1 MPARTGAPTNG
12 WRLRANGS
20 SWPGN
25 SQIKYLLLLLVAV
38 IYLWRLGD
46 APLYLAPDEV
56 IIANDAYA
64 VATTGRAL
72 NGTSFPLYFQAGN
85 SWFMPVIYYAMA
97 LALQVLPLA
106 EWSIRVPIVLLGLL
120 SIALTYVVGCRLTGP
135 LHNPAEAGRLRQG
148 FGAQGHH
155 GLIAAFVLACSPA
168 FFILSRYGL
177 DYTAPLPF
185 VLGWL
190 VCLSIALDRPHAR
203 RWLAGAGVCLGVGWY
218 AYISSMVMMPVY
230 VVMTLAVL
238 VARKRDWR
246 DVAAFLA
253 GFTLPVAFFVIWL
266 IQHPQA
272 IEATARRYTF
282 EATSDTRTRSLL
294 QLFDAGAMVS
304 RYANFFRIDFLFRL
318 GDTYLPFS
326 TRSAG
331 VFVGAAGVLIAA
343 GIYAAAVTY
352 RHAMTMVVLFG
363 FLLSPLA
370 ASVLRDEGAIRR
382 ATSMLVFGALLAGLG
397 AAQLR
402 RIAIVPFF
410 KPVAMAV
417 AGVGL
422 LAGLAVMTRTAMFQG
437 RISETASRVI
447 VIAIV
452 ALIVA
457 RLSTRYRHGALIVA
471 PILLV
476 MAWQFAVFLRSYH
489 GEYMTR
495 VAVWL
500 QGNTRGAM
508 ERLVAESD
516 ARPQAPVYLATLRS
530 GGGHWD
536 QRNLYIPPYWR
547 FYTTKLGRQDL
558 HQRAVILPIDDN
570 LQELPKGSVVMA
582 GAEDPNVLRLIA
594 NGAQRVADIPE
605 VAGDP
610 YYTIIVR

>member
-1 MPARTGAPTNG
+1 VT
-12 WRLRANGS
+12 
-20 SWPGN
+20 
-25 SQIKYLLLLLVAV
+25 
-38 IYLWRLGD
+38 
-46 APLYLAPDEV
+46 
-56 IIANDAYA
+56 
-64 VATTGRAL
+64 
-72 NGTSFPLYFQAGN
+72 
-85 SWFMPVIYYAMA
+85 
-97 LALQVLPLA
+97 
-106 EWSIRVPIVLLGLL
+106 
-120 SIALTYVVGCRLTGP
+120 
-135 LHNPAEAGRLRQG
+135 
-148 FGAQGHH
+148 
-155 GLIAAFVLACSPA
+155 
-168 FFILSRYGL
+168 FFI
-177 DYTAPLPF
+177 
-185 VLGWL
+185 V
-190 VCLSIALDRPHAR
+190 
-203 RWLAGAGVCLGVGWY
+203 
-218 AYISSMVMMPVY
+218 
-230 VVMTLAVL
+230 
-238 VARKRDWR
+238 
-246 DVAAFLA
+246 
-253 GFTLPVAFFVIWL
+253 WL

-272 IEATARRYTF
+272 VEATARRYAF
-282 EATSDTRTRSLL
+282 EATSDTGTRSLL
-294 QLFDAGAMVS
+294 RLFDAGAMLS
-304 RYANFFRIDFLFRL
+304 RYANFFRTDFLFQL

-326 TRSAG
+326 TRSTG

-382 ATSMLVFGALLAGLG
+382 ATSMLMFGALLAGLG

-410 KPVAMAV
+410 KPAAMAL

-422 LAGLAVMTRTAMFQG
+422 LAGIAVMTRTAMTHG

-476 MAWQFAVFLRSYH
+476 TAWQFAVFLRSYH

-508 ERLVAESD
+508 ERLVTESD

-558 HQRAVILPIDDN
+558 HQRAVILPIDDD

-582 GAEDPNVLRLIA
+582 GTEDPNVLRLIA